1 MTHILRRTWLVVL
14 LAAFGLVHPAAAHTL
29 SESHSSWHISGKI
42 VGVTETI
49 IRKDA
54 VLIPPA
60 SQNPTEQQIAAYV
73 GKNIWVTAGNNK
85 KCKRNVGP
93 ESEPAQ
99 AGYYRVHLEFLC
111 PTDKNIELH
120 SSVLFKQIS
129 THVDYAQIVTSK
141 GDFVEQMFTA
151 DQQKL
156 PGSTEGQNPLQS
168 AGFLTYIWLG
178 IHHIWTGIDHMSFLL
193 GLILISRRLRDLAF
207 VITGFTLGHSVTL
220 ALAVT
225 GLIRPHPEYID
236 ALIALTIMMIALEN
250 IADTTGKPFLIAVGL
265 AAAMFAMA
273 AIKALGL
280 GGLPVLLLLGAGI
293 FGANYLMISGRLQD
307 AARLRVVVTVV
318 FGLIHGFGFA
328 ATLLEMRLPTG
339 KLAELLFGF
348 NTGVE
353 IGQLSLVLGVVAL
366 VAILAK
372 LKLTLPRPIVV
383 DVCSAILVCIGVFWF
398 VSRSYA
404 VA

>member
-1 MTHILRRTWLVVL
+1 MTHLLRRAWFAVL
-14 LAAFGLVHPAAAHTL
+14 LAAFGFALPASAHTL
-29 SESHSSWHISGKI
+29 SESHSSWRIQNKI
-42 VGVTETI
+42 VAVTETI
-49 IRKDA
+49 IQKDA

-60 SQNPTEQQIAAYV
+60 SQNPTDQQIAGYV
-73 GKNIWVTAGNNK
+73 GKHISVTADK
-85 KCKRNVGP
+85 KECKRNVGP

-99 AGYYRVHLEFLC
+99 VGYYRVHLEFLC

-120 SSVLFKQIS
+120 SSVLFGLIPS
-129 THVDYAQIVTSK
+129 HVDYAQVVTTNN
-141 GDFVEQMFTA
+141 DFVEQMFTA
-151 DQQKL
+151 DQQAL
-156 PGSTEGQNPLQS
+156 PGSTEGQNPLQN

-178 IHHIWTGIDHMSFLL
+178 IHHIWTGVDHMSFLL

-207 VITGFTLGHSVTL
+207 VVTGFTLGHSVTL

-250 IADTTGKPFLIAVGL
+250 IADTTGKPLLVALGIGGTL
-265 AAAMFAMA
+265 FAMA
-273 AIKALGL
+273 AIKALGF
-280 GGLPVLLLLGAGI
+280 GGLPVLLLLGAGL
-293 FGANYLMISGRLQD
+293 FGANYMMISGRLQD

-328 ATLLEMRLPTG
+328 ATLLEMQLPTG

-353 IGQLSLVLGVVAL
+353 IGQLSLVVGVLAL

-383 DVCSAILVCIGVFWF
+383 DVCSAILVCIGMFWF
-398 VSRSYA
+398 ISRSYG